1 MYVKLVVLLLL
12 LIHIVFSNKPT
23 LEKTWAV
30 QLEGGREEAQRIAQR
45 TGVTLVKQIL
55 GNYYLFKENN
65 NVRRARLMDKD
76 SERRLKAEHSV
87 KMVKEQLPH
96 TRELYVHEEGH
107 RGVVFNDQMW
117 GSQTYLHTGA
127 VHMNILPAW
136 ERTRKGE
143 GVVVGVIDDGI
154 FTNQPDLRDNL
165 AAGLS
170 YNVLQETTDPTPSFQ
185 QASHGTNCAGI
196 IAAVHN
202 NSFCGVGV
210 AYKAKVAGIKM
221 FAGAQAELSDAQE
234 ASALSHQYQ
243 SISVYSCSWGPSD
256 WNNALEG
263 PDTVAK
269 EALVMAAREGR
280 DGKGSVFVF
289 STGNGGSLNDSCAY
303 NGYVN
308 TNNTIGIGGLL
319 QDGSIPSFAEACT
332 SVFAVTL
339 SRDYTGD
346 TANMVVPHRATGCGT
361 TFSGT
366 SPAAAMAAGVF
377 TLALSANDQLSVR
390 DVQHLVTRTS
400 TNTVVCGQTWKENS
414 AGFRVSDYCGFGLL
428 DAGKLTAMAAN
439 WSCVPEQVSCTQQR
453 EGASINIPQS
463 GEVLTS
469 ITVQQD
475 SCGVNYLEHVLLTVR
490 VTFPHRGHLQFR
502 LTSPGGTVSDIVPG
516 RAPDLEPDL
525 EWTFM
530 TVHHWGER
538 AEGSWQLSIRNTHP
552 HLSNTG
558 ILEGWSLVFLGTATD
573 PVNSST
579 STASTPGTDTTP
591 RSVKT
596 SSPSS
601 EVFTRKSTSSTLA
614 AQTTQDQTTQP
625 MTTKTHTTQPSTTKS
640 HTTQPTTAKLRT
652 TQPTTTKLRTTQ
664 PTTTKLRT
672 TQPSTTK
679 LHTTQPSTIKLHTTQ
694 PSTTKLHTTQP
705 STTKLHTT
713 QPSTTKLHTSTTKL
727 HTTQPSTTKLHTTTT
742 KLHTTQPST
751 TKLHT
756 STTKLHTTQP
766 STTKLHTTQPSTT
779 KLHTSTTKLHTTQ
792 PATTKSHTTQPS
804 TTKSHTTQPSTTKL
818 HTTQPSTTKVYTT
831 QPATTKSHTKPSTTK
846 SHTTQPSTTKSHTTQ
861 PSTTYTTQPS
871 TKKLHTTQPSTTK
884 SHTTQPSTTKLHT
897 TQPSTTK
904 AHTTQPTTTKV
915 HTTQPT
921 TTNLHTTQPS
931 TTKSHTTQPT
941 TTTLHTTQPSTTK
954 SHTTQTSTTKLHT
967 TQPKTTK
974 AFTMQ
979 PTTKSHTTQPTNTKT
994 RTMQQATTR
1003 ARTTQTT
1010 TTKMQMA
1017 HTKFITTKTQTEPA
1031 QGGNLDTLLPG
1042 INTKAS
1048 AGIISCI
1055 CILILVIAAV
1065 SFAIWHCR
1073 RYKHNSCRVEN
1084 RNIPVLQ
1091 APLSKVSSH
1100 SSRHRSPQVSSLYSS
1115 EQGSPKEPDLQLD
1128 SHRYRVGNEEVQI
1141 TFI

>member
-1 MYVKLVVLLLL
+1 MSTKPSDTGGLREVVSVAVGARVMVTVNIDVADGLVNGTFATVVGVDSTGPDVHTILVKFDSDRVGKQAITDSQYKQAYPGAVPIKRQTVQFFAGNNDLTIKFLNIRSYTEHLQDLKADKTALPFDVFCFVETFLHKNQQANLFLPHSLSFRADRVGRGGGVMTVARQDIIPTQLHIPVGGLEYTAITITKESTTVNIFGFRQFVQSPTTDYGSLLDHVYVRGLDEDSL
-12 LIHIVFSNKPT
+12 LI
-23 LEKTWAV
+23 
-30 QLEGGREEAQRIAQR
+30 
-45 TGVTLVKQIL
+45 L
-55 GNYYLFKENN
+55 GDYYLFKENN

-127 VHMNILPAW
+127 VHMNLLPAW

-170 YNVLQETTDPTPSFQ
+170 YNVLQETTDPTPSFR

-210 AYKAKVAGIKM
+210 AYKAKVSGIKM
-221 FAGAQAELSDAQE
+221 FSGAQAELSDAQE

-366 SPAAAMAAGVF
+366 SPAAALAAGVF
-377 TLALSANDQLSVR
+377 TLVLSANDQLSVR

-400 TNTVVCGQTWKENS
+400 TNTGVCGQTWKENS

-439 WSCVPEQVSCTQQR
+439 WSCVPEQVSCTQQG
-453 EGASINIPQS
+453 EGASVNIPQS
-463 GEVLTS
+463 GEVHTS

-490 VTFPHRGHLQFR
+490 ATFPHRGHLQFR

-516 RAPDLEPDL
+516 RAADMEPDL

-538 AEGSWQLSIRNTHP
+538 AEGTWQLSIRNTHP

-579 STASTPGTDTTP
+579 ATGSTPGTDTSIVVGVVVKKRLFCP
-591 RSVKT
+591 ARSDSNKCQDF
-596 SSPSS
+596 
-601 EVFTRKSTSSTLA
+601 FTIIRSFHKKVNFFKIGST
-614 AQTTQDQTTQP
+614 D
-625 MTTKTHTTQPSTTKS
+625 H
-640 HTTQPTTAKLRT
+640 
-652 TQPTTTKLRTTQ
+652 
-664 PTTTKLRT
+664 
-672 TQPSTTK
+672 
-679 LHTTQPSTIKLHTTQ
+679 
-694 PSTTKLHTTQP
+694 
-705 STTKLHTT
+705 
-713 QPSTTKLHTSTTKL
+713 
-727 HTTQPSTTKLHTTTT
+727 
-742 KLHTTQPST
+742 
-751 TKLHT
+751 
-756 STTKLHTTQP
+756 
-766 STTKLHTTQPSTT
+766 
-779 KLHTSTTKLHTTQ
+779 
-792 PATTKSHTTQPS
+792 
-804 TTKSHTTQPSTTKL
+804 
-818 HTTQPSTTKVYTT
+818 
-831 QPATTKSHTKPSTTK
+831 
-846 SHTTQPSTTKSHTTQ
+846 
-861 PSTTYTTQPS
+861 
-871 TKKLHTTQPSTTK
+871 
-884 SHTTQPSTTKLHT
+884 
-897 TQPSTTK
+897 
-904 AHTTQPTTTKV
+904 
-915 HTTQPT
+915 
-921 TTNLHTTQPS
+921 
-931 TTKSHTTQPT
+931 
-941 TTTLHTTQPSTTK
+941 
-954 SHTTQTSTTKLHT
+954 
-967 TQPKTTK
+967 
-974 AFTMQ
+974 
-979 PTTKSHTTQPTNTKT
+979 
-994 RTMQQATTR
+994 
-1003 ARTTQTT
+1003 
-1010 TTKMQMA
+1010 
-1017 HTKFITTKTQTEPA
+1017 
-1031 QGGNLDTLLPG
+1031 
-1042 INTKAS
+1042 
-1048 AGIISCI
+1048 
-1055 CILILVIAAV
+1055 
-1065 SFAIWHCR
+1065 
-1073 RYKHNSCRVEN
+1073 
-1084 RNIPVLQ
+1084 
-1091 APLSKVSSH
+1091 
-1100 SSRHRSPQVSSLYSS
+1100 
-1115 EQGSPKEPDLQLD
+1115 
-1128 SHRYRVGNEEVQI
+1128 
-1141 TFI
+1141 